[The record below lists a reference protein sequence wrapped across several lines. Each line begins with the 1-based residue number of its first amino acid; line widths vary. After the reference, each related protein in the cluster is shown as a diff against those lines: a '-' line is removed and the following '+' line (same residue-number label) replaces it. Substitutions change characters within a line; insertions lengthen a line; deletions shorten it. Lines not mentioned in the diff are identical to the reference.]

1 MTTLDA
7 ANITMGI
14 GVTVLAY
21 GSLGYLMSAG
31 ATSLDPA
38 PAVIGVVML
47 LVGVVWSRFSK

>member
-1 MTTLDA
+1 MEPNA

-14 GVTVLAY
+14 GVAVLAY
-21 GSLGYLMSAG
+21 GSLGFLMSGG

-38 PAVIGVVML
+38 PTGIGVVIL